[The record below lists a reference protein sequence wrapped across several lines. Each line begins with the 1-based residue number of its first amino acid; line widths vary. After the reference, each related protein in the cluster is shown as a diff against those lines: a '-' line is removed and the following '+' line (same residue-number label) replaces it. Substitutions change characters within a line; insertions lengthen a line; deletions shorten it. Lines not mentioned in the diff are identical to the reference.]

1 MSPTVHR
8 EKGFRFFFYS
18 NEGLEPPHIHVVK
31 GGNEAKIWLTPE
43 VSVAENYGFS
53 RKELSTILGIV
64 ETNLEKFLEEYYR
77 WHGE

>member
-31 GGNEAKIWLTPE
+31 GGNEAKIWLMPE

-53 RKELSTILGIV
+53 RKELNTILDIV
-64 ETNLEKFLEEYYR
+64 KANLEKFLEEYYR

>member
-1 MSPTVHR
+1 MSPTILR

-31 GGNEAKIWLTPE
+31 GGNEAKIWLTPT

-53 RKELSTILGIV
+53 RKELNTILSIV
-64 ETNLEKFLEEYYR
+64 EANLKRFLEEYYR
-77 WHGE
+77 WHGK

>member
-1 MSPTVHR
+1 LSPTVHR

-43 VSVAENYGFS
+43 VSVAENYGFF
-53 RKELSTILGIV
+53 RKEPNTVLGIV
-64 ETNLEKFLEEYYR
+64 EANLEKFLEEYYR